1 MRPRTRRLRIV
12 SVAAALLVVA
22 ATLVVLAVQE
32 SANLFWT
39 PTKLA
44 QNGGP
49 IPGLSGKIG
58 GFVAV
63 GSLTYSTSTEISFRV
78 IDDAHSISV
87 VYEGIAPDLFEE
99 GAGVVAE
106 GVFNENGVFVAQQ
119 LLAKHDENYVP
130 RELADVEGP
139 KS

>member
-1 MRPRTRRLRIV
+1 
-12 SVAAALLVVA
+12 
-22 ATLVVLAVQE
+22 
-32 SANLFWT
+32 
-39 PTKLA
+39 
-44 QNGGP
+44 
-49 IPGLSGKIG
+49 
-58 GFVAV
+58 
-63 GSLTYSTSTEISFRV
+63 
-78 IDDAHSISV
+78 
-87 VYEGIAPDLFEE
+87 FEE